1 MAPRLSDQ
9 VHERLRAEIVNGR
22 LAPGDP
28 VPSERTL
35 SEQLGVNRHAVREAL
50 KRLQQSGLVSIS
62 QGGATRVQD
71 WRTSGSL
78 DLLFDLAAPGGQ
90 EPDAQVVRAV
100 LEMRASIGADAARRA
115 AQRAAPD
122 QRERIASL
130 ADGREDTYEAFWLA
144 IVDASHNVAYRLALN
159 TLLKGVERFP
169 SVQERLL
176 PGPATDVLAL
186 GRAIQDGDPERAET
200 LARSL
205 LDPAWM
211 Q

>member
-1 MAPRLSDQ
+1 MSDQ
-9 VHERLRAEIVNGR
+9 VHERLRADIVTGK

-35 SEQLGVNRHAVREAL
+35 SEQFGVNRHAVREAL
-50 KRLQQSGLVSIS
+50 KRLQQSGLVAIS

-78 DLLFDLAAPGGQ
+78 DLLFDLAAPEGQ
-90 EPDAQVVRAV
+90 EPDPDVVRAV

-115 AQRAAPD
+115 AHRATPD
-122 QRERIASL
+122 QRERIVALSGGGEE
-130 ADGREDTYEAFWLA
+130 AYEGLWLA

-159 TLLKGVERFP
+159 TLLAGVDSFP
-169 SVQERLL
+169 TVQERLL
-176 PGPATDVLAL
+176 PGPATDVTAL
-186 GRAIQDGDPERAET
+186 GQAIAGGDPRRAEH

-205 LDPAWM
+205 LDPG
-211 Q
+211 